1 LRSRNRWLADA
12 LVVIAIAAAAGGCAP
27 KRFVAP
33 ADPGT
38 PVADHAGLWQQA
50 AGSCRGVRTLTAELA
65 LSGRAGETGLR
76 GRVQAGFAPG
86 GIRLEGV
93 APFGQPVFILVGTP
107 SDATLLLPRDERV
120 VRAPNAS
127 EILDALVGVR
137 LEAGALGSVL
147 TGCGVTGEPVGATE
161 HGDVVRFAF
170 ADGAV
175 FARRRAGALRIVA
188 AETQSF
194 LIEYPD
200 AFAGGSA
207 FPRRVR
213 ISRNAAGADRVD
225 LTIELAQ
232 IETNVD
238 LPAAAFT
245 VDVPP
250 GTLPM
255 TIAQLRSAGP
265 LGARN

>member
-1 LRSRNRWLADA
+1 
-12 LVVIAIAAAAGGCAP
+12 VIAIAVAAGACAS
-27 KRFVAP
+27 KRFAAP
-33 ADPGT
+33 AGAGT
-38 PVADHAGLWQQA
+38 PLADHGGLWQQA
-50 AGSCRGVRTLTAELA
+50 AGPCRGVRTLTAELA
-65 LSGRAGETGLR
+65 LSGRAGETRMR

-93 APFGQPVFILVGTP
+93 APFGQPVFILVATP
-107 SDATLLLPRDERV
+107 SGATLLLPRDERV

-137 LEAGALGSVL
+137 LEPGALGAAL
-147 TGCGVTGEPVGATE
+147 TGCGVAADPIGATE

-170 ADGAV
+170 ADGVV
-175 FARRRAGALRIVA
+175 FARRRAGGLRIVA

-200 AFAGGSA
+200 AFDAGSV

-213 ISRNAAGADRVD
+213 ISRTASGADRVD

-238 LPAAAFT
+238 LPAVAFT

-250 GTLPM
+250 GTIPM